1 VVTATAADKVYEK
14 KIMPGSTEEERV
26 SACDKQCFENEH
38 CVEFFMVNQA
48 CRMYSAGCTHT
59 GAIMGQSCYVPT
71 PNVKPS
77 KAGLECTH
85 LPKHNANKDE
95 RDACTAH

>member
-1 VVTATAADKVYEK
+1 MYK
-14 KIMPGSTEEERV
+14 K
-26 SACDKQCFENEH
+26 D
-38 CVEFFMVNQA
+38 
-48 CRMYSAGCTHT
+48 CTHT
-59 GAIMGQSCYVPT
+59 GSVTGQSCYWPT

-95 RDACTAH
+95 RDACTAHRYDKTQCDARSSDCVYNAWRPTYVKDTEKPNCNCGADDNSLQLRTLIT